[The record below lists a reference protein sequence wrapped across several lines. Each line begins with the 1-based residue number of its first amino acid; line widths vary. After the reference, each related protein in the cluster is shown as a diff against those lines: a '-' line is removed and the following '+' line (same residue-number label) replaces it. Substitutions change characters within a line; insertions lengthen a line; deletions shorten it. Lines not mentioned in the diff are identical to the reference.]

1 MSGRDRT
8 MALAGGIV
16 VTVMILAVVLAV
28 VVSQSSPGL
37 MAETVP
43 VLVGIAAPAAA
54 ALFAAA
60 GVQRIAGNV
69 DTIRRQTNGMLQRE
83 IDRADQVERDS
94 RARAARVVA
103 ALDGA
108 GVDLGDDGRR
118 LRAELADELRERLA
132 ELPCQTRPIPTQQP
146 TAGRHRNGGA
156 Q

>member
-1 MSGRDRT
+1 

-28 VVSQSSPGL
+28 VVSSPSDLSG
-37 MAETVP
+37 TVP
-43 VLVGIAAPAAA
+43 VLVGIASPTAA

-60 GVQRIAGNV
+60 GVQRIAGHV

-83 IDRADQVERDS
+83 IDRADQVERNS
-94 RARAARVVA
+94 RARAARVIA

-118 LRAELADELRERLA
+118 LRAELADELDEI
-132 ELPCQTRPIPTQQP
+132 QTRPIPTQQP

>member
-28 VVSQSSPGL
+28 VVSDHGELS
-37 MAETVP
+37 ETVP

-94 RARAARVVA
+94 RARATRVVA

-108 GVDLGDDGRR
+108 GVDLCDDGRR
-118 LRAELADELRERLA
+118 LRAELADELDEI
-132 ELPCQTRPIPTQQP
+132 QTRPIPTQQP
-146 TAGRHRNGGA
+146 TAGRHRWNGGA

>member
-28 VVSQSSPGL
+28 VVSDGELS
-37 MAETVP
+37 ETVP

-60 GVQRIAGNV
+60 GVQRIAGHV
-69 DTIRRQTNGMLQRE
+69 DTIRRQTNGMLRRE

-118 LRAELADELRERLA
+118 LRAELADALDEI
-132 ELPCQTRPIPTQQP
+132 QTRPIPTQQP

>member
-28 VVSQSSPGL
+28 VVSDGELS
-37 MAETVP
+37 ETVP

-60 GVQRIAGNV
+60 GIQRIAGNV

-108 GVDLGDDGRR
+108 GVDLCDDGRR
-118 LRAELADELRERLA
+118 LRAELADELDEI
-132 ELPCQTRPIPTQQP
+132 QTRPIPTQQP

>member
-1 MSGRDRT
+1 

-16 VTVMILAVVLAV
+16 VTVMILAVTMVGILDGEL
-28 VVSQSSPGL
+28 S
-37 MAETVP
+37 ETVP

-60 GVQRIAGNV
+60 GVQRIAGHV

-118 LRAELADELRERLA
+118 LRAELADELDEI
-132 ELPCQTRPIPTQQP
+132 QTRPIPTQQP
-146 TAGRHRNGGA
+146 TAGRHWNGGA

>member
-28 VVSQSSPGL
+28 VVSDGELS
-37 MAETVP
+37 ETVP

-60 GVQRIAGNV
+60 GVQRNARTI

-118 LRAELADELRERLA
+118 LRAELADELDEI
-132 ELPCQTRPIPTQQP
+132 QTRPIPTQQP
-146 TAGRHRNGGA
+146 TAGRHWNDGGA

>member
-1 MSGRDRT
+1 

-16 VTVMILAVVLAV
+16 VTVMILAVTMVGILDGEL
-28 VVSQSSPGL
+28 S
-37 MAETVP
+37 ETVP

-60 GVQRIAGNV
+60 GVQRIAGHV

-118 LRAELADELRERLA
+118 LRAELADELDEI
-132 ELPCQTRPIPTQQP
+132 QTRPIPTQQP
-146 TAGRHRNGGA
+146 TAGRHRWNGGA

>member
-1 MSGRDRT
+1 

-28 VVSQSSPGL
+28 VVSSPSDLSG
-37 MAETVP
+37 TVP
-43 VLVGIAAPAAA
+43 VLVGIASPTAA

-60 GVQRIAGNV
+60 GVQRIAGHV
-69 DTIRRQTNGMLQRE
+69 DTIRRQTNGMREAQCLVQRE
-83 IDRADQVERDS
+83 IDRADQVERNS
-94 RARAARVVA
+94 RARAARVIA

-118 LRAELADELRERLA
+118 LRAELADELDEI
-132 ELPCQTRPIPTQQP
+132 QTRPIPTQQP

>member
-16 VTVMILAVVLAV
+16 VTMMILAVVLAV
-28 VVSQSSPGL
+28 VVSDAHAGRTGHDGELS
-37 MAETVP
+37 ETVP

-83 IDRADQVERDS
+83 IDRAE
-94 RARAARVVA
+94 
-103 ALDGA
+103 
-108 GVDLGDDGRR
+108 GDDGRR
-118 LRAELADELRERLA
+118 LQAELADELDEI
-132 ELPCQTRPIPTQQP
+132 QTRPIPTQQP

>member
-1 MSGRDRT
+1 

-28 VVSQSSPGL
+28 VVSDPGEL
-37 MAETVP
+37 SETVP
-43 VLVGIAAPAAA
+43 VLVGIASPTAA

-60 GVQRIAGNV
+60 GVQRIAGHV

-83 IDRADQVERDS
+83 IDRADQVERNS
-94 RARAARVVA
+94 RARAARVIA

-118 LRAELADELRERLA
+118 LRAELADELDEI
-132 ELPCQTRPIPTQQP
+132 QTRPIPTQQP
-146 TAGRHRNGGA
+146 TDGGRHRWNDGGA

>member
-28 VVSQSSPGL
+28 VVSDGELLP
-37 MAETVP
+37 ETVP
-43 VLVGIAAPAAA
+43 VLVGIASPTAA

-60 GVQRIAGNV
+60 GVQRIAGHV

-83 IDRADQVERDS
+83 IDRADQVERNS
-94 RARAARVVA
+94 RARAARVIA

-118 LRAELADELRERLA
+118 LRAELADELDEI
-132 ELPCQTRPIPTQQP
+132 QTRPIPTQQP
-146 TAGRHRNGGA
+146 TDGGRHRWNDGGA

>member
-28 VVSQSSPGL
+28 VVSDPGEL
-37 MAETVP
+37 SEAVP
-43 VLVGIAAPAAA
+43 ALVGIAAPAAA

-60 GVQRIAGNV
+60 GVQRIAGHV

-118 LRAELADELRERLA
+118 LRAELADELDEI
-132 ELPCQTRPIPTQQP
+132 QTRPIPTQQP
-146 TAGRHRNGGA
+146 TAGRHRDGGA

>member
-1 MSGRDRT
+1 

-28 VVSQSSPGL
+28 VVSDGDHP
-37 MAETVP
+37 ETVP

-60 GVQRIAGNV
+60 GVQRIAGHV

-118 LRAELADELRERLA
+118 LRAELADELDEI
-132 ELPCQTRPIPTQQP
+132 QTRPIPTQQP
-146 TAGRHRNGGA
+146 TAGRHRWNGGA

>member
-16 VTVMILAVVLAV
+16 VTMMILAVVLAV
-28 VVSQSSPGL
+28 VVSDAHAGRTGHDGELS
-37 MAETVP
+37 ETVP
-43 VLVGIAAPAAA
+43 VLVRIAAPAAA

-83 IDRADQVERDS
+83 IDRAE
-94 RARAARVVA
+94 
-103 ALDGA
+103 
-108 GVDLGDDGRR
+108 GDDGRR
-118 LRAELADELRERLA
+118 LRAELADELDEI
-132 ELPCQTRPIPTQQP
+132 QTRPIPTQQP
-146 TAGRHRNGGA
+146 TAGRHTWNDGGA

>member
-1 MSGRDRT
+1 

-28 VVSQSSPGL
+28 IVEHGELS
-37 MAETVP
+37 ETVP

-60 GVQRIAGNV
+60 GVQRIAGHV
-69 DTIRRQTNGMLQRE
+69 DTIRRGMLQCE
-83 IDRADQVERDS
+83 IADQVERNS

-118 LRAELADELRERLA
+118 LRAELADELDEI
-132 ELPCQTRPIPTQQP
+132 QTRPIPTQQP
-146 TAGRHRNGGA
+146 TDGRHRNGGA

>member
-1 MSGRDRT
+1 

-16 VTVMILAVVLAV
+16 VTVMILAVTMVGILDGEL
-28 VVSQSSPGL
+28 S
-37 MAETVP
+37 ETVP

-60 GVQRIAGNV
+60 GVQRIAGHV

-118 LRAELADELRERLA
+118 LRAELADALDEI
-132 ELPCQTRPIPTQQP
+132 QTRPIPTQQP
-146 TAGRHRNGGA
+146 TTGRHRDGGA

>member
-16 VTVMILAVVLAV
+16 VTVMILAVVLAE
-28 VVSQSSPGL
+28 VVSDRELS
-37 MAETVP
+37 ETLP

-60 GVQRIAGNV
+60 GVQRIAGHV

-118 LRAELADELRERLA
+118 LRAELADELDEI
-132 ELPCQTRPIPTQQP
+132 QTRPIPTHQP
-146 TAGRHRNGGA
+146 TAGRHTWNGGA

>member
-1 MSGRDRT
+1 

-28 VVSQSSPGL
+28 VVSDGELLP
-37 MAETVP
+37 ETVP
-43 VLVGIAAPAAA
+43 VLVGIASPTAA

-60 GVQRIAGNV
+60 GVQRIAGHV

-83 IDRADQVERDS
+83 IDRADQVERNS
-94 RARAARVVA
+94 RARAARVIA

-118 LRAELADELRERLA
+118 LRAELADELDEI
-132 ELPCQTRPIPTQQP
+132 QTRPIPTQQP
-146 TAGRHRNGGA
+146 TDGGRHRWNDGGA

>member
-28 VVSQSSPGL
+28 VVSSPSDLSG
-37 MAETVP
+37 TVP
-43 VLVGIAAPAAA
+43 VLVGIASPTAA

-60 GVQRIAGNV
+60 GVQRIAGHV

-83 IDRADQVERDS
+83 IDRADQVERNS
-94 RARAARVVA
+94 RARAARVIA

-118 LRAELADELRERLA
+118 LRAELADELDEI
-132 ELPCQTRPIPTQQP
+132 QTRPIPTQQP
-146 TAGRHRNGGA
+146 TDGGRHRWNDGGA

>member
-1 MSGRDRT
+1 

-28 VVSQSSPGL
+28 VVSDRELSDTL
-37 MAETVP
+37 P

-60 GVQRIAGNV
+60 GVQRIAGHV

-83 IDRADQVERDS
+83 IERADQVERDS
-94 RARAARVVA
+94 RARAAREDAPHVA
-103 ALDGA
+103 DA
-108 GVDLGDDGRR
+108 GRR
-118 LRAELADELRERLA
+118 LRAELADELDEV
-132 ELPCQTRPIPTQQP
+132 QTRPIPTQQP
-146 TAGRHRNGGA
+146 TAGRHRWNGGA

>member
-1 MSGRDRT
+1 

-16 VTVMILAVVLAV
+16 VTVMILAVTMVGILDGEL
-28 VVSQSSPGL
+28 S
-37 MAETVP
+37 ETVP

-60 GVQRIAGNV
+60 GVQRIAGHV

-118 LRAELADELRERLA
+118 LRAELADELDEI
-132 ELPCQTRPIPTQQP
+132 QTRPIPTQQP
-146 TAGRHRNGGA
+146 TAGRHGNGGA

>member
-60 GVQRIAGNV
+60 GVQRIAGHV

-118 LRAELADELRERLA
+118 LRAELADELDEI
-132 ELPCQTRPIPTQQP
+132 QTRPIPTQQP
-146 TAGRHRNGGA
+146 TAGRHRPASQGDRGGA

>member
-28 VVSQSSPGL
+28 VVSDGDNSHL
-37 MAETVP
+37 FEETVP

-60 GVQRIAGNV
+60 GVQRIAGHV

-108 GVDLGDDGRR
+108 GVDLGEDGRR
-118 LRAELADELRERLA
+118 LRAELADELDEI
-132 ELPCQTRPIPTQQP
+132 QTRPIPTQQP
-146 TAGRHRNGGA
+146 TAGRHWNGGA

>member
-16 VTVMILAVVLAV
+16 VTVMILAVTMVGILDGEL
-28 VVSQSSPGL
+28 S
-37 MAETVP
+37 ETVP

-60 GVQRIAGNV
+60 GVQRIAGHV

-118 LRAELADELRERLA
+118 LRAELADELDEI
-132 ELPCQTRPIPTQQP
+132 QTRPIPTQQP
-146 TAGRHRNGGA
+146 TAGRHWNGGA

>member
-1 MSGRDRT
+1 

-16 VTVMILAVVLAV
+16 VTVMILAVVLAA
-28 VVSQSSPGL
+28 VVSSPSDL
-37 MAETVP
+37 SETVP
-43 VLVGIAAPAAA
+43 VLVGIASPTVA

-60 GVQRIAGNV
+60 GVQRIAGHV

-83 IDRADQVERDS
+83 IDRADQVERNS
-94 RARAARVVA
+94 RARAARVIA

-118 LRAELADELRERLA
+118 LRAELADELDEI
-132 ELPCQTRPIPTQQP
+132 QTRPIPTQQP
-146 TAGRHRNGGA
+146 TDGGRHRWNDGGA

>member
-1 MSGRDRT
+1 

-28 VVSQSSPGL
+28 VVSDAHAGRTGHDGELS
-37 MAETVP
+37 ETVP

-60 GVQRIAGNV
+60 GVQRIAGNI

-118 LRAELADELRERLA
+118 LRAELADELDEI
-132 ELPCQTRPIPTQQP
+132 QTRPIPTQQP

>member
-1 MSGRDRT
+1 

-28 VVSQSSPGL
+28 VVSDGELLP
-37 MAETVP
+37 ETVP
-43 VLVGIAAPAAA
+43 VLVGIASPTAA

-60 GVQRIAGNV
+60 GVQRIAGHV

-83 IDRADQVERDS
+83 IDRADQVERNS
-94 RARAARVVA
+94 RARAARVIA

-108 GVDLGDDGRR
+108 GVDLGDDGRL
-118 LRAELADELRERLA
+118 LRAELADELDEI
-132 ELPCQTRPIPTQQP
+132 QTRPIPTQQP
-146 TAGRHRNGGA
+146 TDGGRHRWNDGGA